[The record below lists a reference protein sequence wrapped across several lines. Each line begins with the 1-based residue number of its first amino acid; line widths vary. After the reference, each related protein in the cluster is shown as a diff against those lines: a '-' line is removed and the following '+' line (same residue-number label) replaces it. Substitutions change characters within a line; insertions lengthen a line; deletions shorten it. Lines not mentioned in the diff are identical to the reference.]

1 MIVAHRVQT
10 RRVPRNAR
18 GFAVLSAAKE
28 KNILPRIFASTRQV
42 LPVND
47 CLAWLVPRRTTRA
60 RQR

>member
-28 KNILPRIFASTRQV
+28 KNILPAGRIFA
-42 LPVND
+42 
-47 CLAWLVPRRTTRA
+47 
-60 RQR
+60 